1 MAVVPKVLIPPKQA
15 EAVQTAQYTVPLG
28 ARTRIDK
35 FTVTNTNTANA
46 TISVWLVTSG
56 GAAGNANLIVDTK
69 SVVPDETYLCP
80 ELVGQWLEPGSFIVT
95 QASAATTLT
104 IRASGVEYTS

>member
-1 MAVVPKVLIPPKQA
+1 MGFRALPKSSLALVAVASACPGSKLMPRGMPTSSIRGISHSGPIV
-15 EAVQTAQYTVPLG
+15 TV
-28 ARTRIDK
+28 
-35 FTVTNTNTANA
+35 
-46 TISVWLVTSG
+46 G
-56 GAAGNANLIVDTK
+56 GSASNANLIVDTK
-69 SVVPDETYLCP
+69 SVVPDETYLFP

>member
-1 MAVVPKVLIPPKQA
+1 MAFVPRVLIPPKQV
-15 EAVQTAQYTVPLG
+15 EAVQTAQYTAPLG

-35 FTVTNTNTANA
+35 FTGTNTNTANV
-46 TISVWLVTSG
+46 TVSVWLVTVG
-56 GAAGNANLIVDTK
+56 GSASNANLIVDTK
-69 SVVPDETYLCP
+69 SVVPDETYLFP